1 MLVKN
6 QEVDVVIESVGA
18 EAQGVARVDG
28 FVVFVPFAIKGE
40 KVKVH
45 IIKVAKNYAV
55 GKIVNVIEPS
65 KERVVPTCA
74 VYGKCGGCALQ
85 HCSYQET
92 LNVKKQIVEDAIRKI
107 GGFSDSVVENVVG
120 SSYCYG
126 YRNKASFPLF
136 VNSEGSVEI
145 CMFRG
150 LSHDPIYINDCD
162 ITIAQINIIANIFK
176 NIVNERYSLKQ
187 KEKLKHLVVRVIDG
201 KVLITVV
208 SQEKPKCMEEFF
220 NLVMERLK
228 INENMLG
235 LYWCKKSKDNNVI
248 LEGEVTW
255 LFGIKNITTD
265 ILGISV
271 EINPLSFFQVN
282 IDIME
287 KIYKQVVD
295 SIKESE
301 IVVDAYSGAGLLS
314 ALMSKK
320 AKRVYGIEIVKE
332 ATKNADALKESN
344 KIDNLYNINGDVA
357 EKLPELVKSIE
368 GDFTLVLDPPRKG
381 VDASVI
387 DTVIKVMPKNILYVS
402 CNPASLARDLK
413 LICLGGYEIKEIKPY
428 DMFPQTSHVETFV
441 KLSKI

>member
-1 MLVKN
+1 
-6 QEVDVVIESVGA
+6 
-18 EAQGVARVDG
+18 
-28 FVVFVPFAIKGE
+28 
-40 KVKVH
+40 
-45 IIKVAKNYAV
+45 
-55 GKIVNVIEPS
+55 
-65 KERVVPTCA
+65 
-74 VYGKCGGCALQ
+74 
-85 HCSYQET
+85 
-92 LNVKKQIVEDAIRKI
+92 
-107 GGFSDSVVENVVG
+107 
-120 SSYCYG
+120 
-126 YRNKASFPLF
+126 
-136 VNSEGSVEI
+136 
-145 CMFRG
+145 
-150 LSHDPIYINDCD
+150 
-162 ITIAQINIIANIFK
+162 
-176 NIVNERYSLKQ
+176 
-187 KEKLKHLVVRVIDG
+187 
-201 KVLITVV
+201 
-208 SQEKPKCMEEFF
+208 
-220 NLVMERLK
+220 
-228 INENMLG
+228 
-235 LYWCKKSKDNNVI
+235 
-248 LEGEVTW
+248 
-255 LFGIKNITTD
+255 
-265 ILGISV
+265 
-271 EINPLSFFQVN
+271 
-282 IDIME
+282 
-287 KIYKQVVD
+287 D